1 MFFKRNNDT
10 DLKGVMI
17 ENAFIKGNE
26 NYYLFLGFEID
37 TKLTKKDTPSIVFP
51 GGFEHTTISLDHKQD
66 TSFLTLTYS
75 TNENYYN
82 LINEIGTVDIQ
93 YPLF

>member
-37 TKLTKKDTPSIVFP
+37 TKLTKKTHLQLYFQEDLNIPQ
-51 GGFEHTTISLDHKQD
+51 LA
-66 TSFLTLTYS
+66 
-75 TNENYYN
+75 
-82 LINEIGTVDIQ
+82 
-93 YPLF
+93 